1 MRTMKTRIAGI
12 LLGSALFL
20 LASIA
25 AAEVAII
32 THPGTQEIGLSKDK
46 VADVYMGK
54 MKSFSDG
61 TPTKPVDQAN
71 GSPLRAKF
79 YKTILGKTESEM
91 NRYWSKRKYTGK
103 GKPPVVVI
111 GDDAVKELVANTP
124 GAIGYIDGNSLDKS
138 VKVILIIR

>member
-71 GSPLRAKF
+71 GSPLRTKF